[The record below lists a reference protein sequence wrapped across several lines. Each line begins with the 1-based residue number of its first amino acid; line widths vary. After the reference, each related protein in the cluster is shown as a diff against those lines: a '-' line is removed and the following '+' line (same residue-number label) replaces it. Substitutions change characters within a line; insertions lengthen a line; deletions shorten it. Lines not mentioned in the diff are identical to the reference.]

1 MPVEELTPL
10 LPPRLILPSG
20 ETIGI
25 RFVGGKDAETLQT
38 YFRSLSRTSRY
49 NRFMGDAGEL
59 TPSALARLTEGSTK
73 DFTLIAEMS
82 SAPQRTIVGEL
93 RYVLDSRQQYG
104 EFGLSIEDRW
114 QNVGV
119 GSALLAALECCV
131 FALGVRRLFGEAL
144 QSNDK
149 MKLLAKKAGFTL
161 SRPAGDWTIVRFE
174 KTLGSFGL
182 ALSA

>member
-1 MPVEELTPL
+1 MSVEELNPL
-10 LPPRLILPSG
+10 LPPQLVLPSG
-20 ETIGI
+20 ETIGL
-25 RFVGGKDAETLQT
+25 RFVGGEDAEILQT

-49 NRFMGDAGEL
+49 NRFMGDVGEL
-59 TPSALARLTEGSTK
+59 TPAALARWTEGSTK
-73 DFTLIAEMS
+73 DFTMIAEMR

-93 RYVLDSRQQYG
+93 RCVLDEWQQYG

-119 GSALLAALECCV
+119 GTALLAALECCV
-131 FALGVRRLFGEAL
+131 FAMGVRRLFGEAL

-161 SRPAGDWTIVRFE
+161 SRPAGDWTVVRFD
-174 KTLGSFGL
+174 KALNPYGL